1 VLNVG
6 LLGGR
11 AAGGPLTDIGSP
23 VPEPSIVSGVPSLAD
38 GGLLVDLFRDLVEA
52 LAAPSTPVASRKEN
66 VEIENNIAETDDAP
80 EKDTRV
86 ICEAAILLTDPWFV
100 APAPQPIAV
109 DMCVSSQ
116 SEPSQASTPAE
127 PAHLDAVAT
136 SEEREVRERARPAFG
151 SKPEPVRKPD
161 APPTAPVDCQRA
173 SDKFAPASPVKVEG
187 SPVSQ
192 NDIAPAAT
200 FEIAEQSQDAE
211 SRDSLPVMPGSQQ
224 IEAAAIR
231 PGAGFDRRD
240 GDREPSSHRQLTFTA
255 SIKRTPA
262 TTDKADATATPS
274 GPFVR
279 SSSLHPFVAPAASF
293 AMPGLRVGQYVG
305 VAEAGPA
312 PLSDR
317 TAPEIVQTIRLMW
330 SRGIGEAQIQLDPQQ
345 FGDLTVVLKVEG
357 REVAAR
363 LQADTPE
370 VRDWLRANQ
379 QVFRE
384 GLASHDLRLDRL
396 EIAPST
402 DERRDR
408 SSRDTR
414 EHTNDNSRNSRR
426 PSRKQN
432 AGAVFDVVA

>member
-1 VLNVG
+1 MLNVG

-11 AAGGPLTDIGSP
+11 AAEGPLTDIGSP
-23 VPEPSIVSGVPSLAD
+23 VPEPSIVSGAPSLAD

-52 LAAPSTPVASRKEN
+52 LAVPSTPVASRKEN
-66 VEIENNIAETDDAP
+66 VEIEDNIAGTDDAP
-80 EKDTRV
+80 EKDRV

-109 DMCVSSQ
+109 DMCVSSD
-116 SEPSQASTPAE
+116 SELPAGDARTQAPGPADAE
-127 PAHLDAVAT
+127 PT
-136 SEEREVRERARPAFG
+136 EVRERARPTFG
-151 SKPEPVRKPD
+151 SKPEPVRKAD
-161 APPTAPVDCQRA
+161 APPT
-173 SDKFAPASPVKVEG
+173 FAPAPPAKADG
-187 SPVSQ
+187 SLLSQ
-192 NDIAPAAT
+192 NEIPPAAAL
-200 FEIAEQSQDAE
+200 EIAQQTQEVDSPN
-211 SRDSLPVMPGSQQ
+211 SLPVMPGTQQ
-224 IEAAAIR
+224 VEADAIR
-231 PGAGFDRRD
+231 PGAGSERRD
-240 GDREPSSHRQLTFTA
+240 GQHDPSSHRQLTFTA
-255 SIKRTPA
+255 PIKRA
-262 TTDKADATATPS
+262 SASGSADATAAAPAPFARS
-274 GPFVR
+274 GSV
-279 SSSLHPFVAPAASF
+279 HPFVVPAASF

-305 VAEAGPA
+305 VAETGPA

-379 QVFRE
+379 QVLRE
-384 GLASHDLRLDRL
+384 ALASHDLRLDRL
-396 EIAPST
+396 EIAASAE
-402 DERRDR
+402 ERRDG

-414 EHTNDNSRNSRR
+414 EHTSDNSRNSRR
-426 PSRKQN
+426 PPRKQN